1 MMFKKKPSYRALR
14 AFGSACYPCLRA
26 LQVHKFDPKSLQCVF
41 VGYSS
46 LHKGYRCLYPP
57 TGKVYITRHAIF
69 DEELYP
75 FREQYKHLVPRYDTS
90 LMKAWQLVTKPELV
104 ETEALKFFQLQKHLK
119 CKLQLM
125 HLMTI

>member
-69 DEELYP
+69 YEELYP